1 MEPLVVNSRIT
12 LPADEL
18 VARAIRSGGPGGQN
32 VNKVS
37 TAIELRFDL
46 RASRSFSEA
55 QHERLLRKLAPRLVG
70 DGVLVVRS
78 TVHRE
83 QGRNLTDARERL
95 AELLREGLH
104 VPRARRATKP
114 TRGSQRRRLDAKK
127 RTGTKKRLRGG
138 GEGD

>member
-1 MEPLVVNSRIT
+1 MEPLVVNARIT

-18 VARAIRSGGPGGQN
+18 VARAVRSGGPGGQN

-46 RASRSFSEA
+46 RASSAFSAA
-55 QHERLLRKLAPRLVG
+55 QRERLLSKLAPRLVG
-70 DGVLVVRS
+70 EGVLIVRS

-83 QGRNLTDARERL
+83 QGRNLLDARERL
-95 AELLREGLH
+95 AELLRDGLH
-104 VPRARRATKP
+104 VPRARRATAP

-127 RTGTKKRLRGG
+127 RTGSKKRERGNRD
-138 GEGD
+138 GD

>member
-1 MEPLVVNSRIT
+1 LEPLVVNARIT

-46 RASRSFSEA
+46 GASTAFSAA
-55 QHERLLRKLAPRLVG
+55 QRTRLLAKLASRLVG
-70 DGVLVVRS
+70 GGVLSVRS

-83 QGRNLTDARERL
+83 QGRNLVDARERL
-95 AELLREGLH
+95 AELLREALH
-104 VPRARRATKP
+104 VPRARRATAP
-114 TRGSQRRRLDAKK
+114 TRGSQRRRLEAKK
-127 RTGTKKRLRGG
+127 RTGSKKRLRGG
-138 GEGD
+138 GDGE

>member
-46 RASRSFSEA
+46 RASRSFSPA
-55 QHERLLRKLAPRLVG
+55 QLERLLRKLASRLVG
-70 DGVLVVRS
+70 DGVLLIRS

-83 QGRNLTDARERL
+83 QGRNLVDARERL

-104 VPRARRATKP
+104 VPRARRATAP

-138 GEGD
+138 GDGE